1 MNEERCLWGC
11 VCAGLSACGVLL
23 LWLFE
28 SRTQPMEIGS
38 STIEMWCSIDVSLAG
53 ATRCATG
60 VPETQ
65 ASWRRTTMAIEEVSK

>member
-53 ATRCATG
+53 ATRCATRHSTPFG
-60 VPETQ
+60 L
-65 ASWRRTTMAIEEVSK
+65 IELCNIFIC